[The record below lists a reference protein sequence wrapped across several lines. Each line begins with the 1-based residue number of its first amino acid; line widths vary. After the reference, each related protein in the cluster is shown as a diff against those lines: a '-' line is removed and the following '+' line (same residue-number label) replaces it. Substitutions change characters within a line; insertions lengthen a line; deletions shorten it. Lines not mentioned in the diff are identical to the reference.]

1 MLAAVKNMV
10 DNLTLL
16 GQDGGAFKRAVLDF
30 FTLNA
35 CKSKSSLKFHDTHFL
50 SAAKENFSENQA
62 KTYPSHGGSYS
73 SDCSYR
79 VERQKDQKKGL
90 PPDRATSQPTNLNG

>member
-35 CKSKSSLKFHDTHFL
+35 CKSKSFLKFHDTHFPQR
-50 SAAKENFSENQA
+50 S
-62 KTYPSHGGSYS
+62 
-73 SDCSYR
+73 
-79 VERQKDQKKGL
+79 
-90 PPDRATSQPTNLNG
+90 

>member
-1 MLAAVKNMV
+1 MLVK
-10 DNLTLL
+10 
-16 GQDGGAFKRAVLDF
+16 ASHF
-30 FTLNA
+30 
-35 CKSKSSLKFHDTHFL
+35 SSFMTPIFL

-62 KTYPSHGGSYS
+62 KTYPSHGGLYS

-90 PPDRATSQPTNLNG
+90 PTDRATSQPTNLNG